1 MDELKE
7 LISMMAGLPTVV
19 VWVLVGYLVYKLAVL
34 GSIYGVLR
42 LLIERAHDWVTR
54 PERTEWELD
63 GIVLT
68 PTTKVALAQQLVRLC
83 EVKLH
88 YSYFTDVDRLRK
100 AIDLL
105 LAQEAQE
112 RAEKKAAASGPLSS
126 GQ

>member
-7 LISMMAGLPTVV
+7 LISMVAGLPTVV

-54 PERTEWELD
+54 PKRVEWTLIDTTVGESTRAELVTQ
-63 GIVLT
+63 IL
-68 PTTKVALAQQLVRLC
+68 RLRSDN
-83 EVKLH
+83 LRYIH
-88 YSYFTDVDRLRK
+88 YDDVQRLRK

-105 LAQEAQE
+105 LEQEKAV
-112 RAEKKAAASGPLSS
+112 KK
-126 GQ
+126 

>member
-7 LISMMAGLPTVV
+7 LISMVAGLPTVV

-42 LLIERAHDWVTR
+42 LLIDRAHDWVTKPKR
-54 PERTEWELD
+54 VEWELD

-83 EVKLH
+83 EVRLH

-105 LAQEAQE
+105 LEQE
-112 RAEKKAAASGPLSS
+112 RKEAEQKKQASAVKP
-126 GQ
+126 